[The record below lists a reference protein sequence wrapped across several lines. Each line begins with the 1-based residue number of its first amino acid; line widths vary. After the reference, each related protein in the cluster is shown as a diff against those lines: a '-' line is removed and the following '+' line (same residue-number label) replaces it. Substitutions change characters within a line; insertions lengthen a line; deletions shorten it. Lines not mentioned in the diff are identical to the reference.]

1 MDNLDEILIEMLARA
16 YSGIIYNEER
26 ILKDMLGDTLS
37 IKEMHTMEVIYSTM
51 RNKQNTAGS
60 IARKLGITLGTCT
73 TNIDRLIAKGLV
85 SKIKNDK
92 DRRVV
97 YIELTDKGIQSYLK
111 HVAMHKKIIT
121 GAINKLSSSE
131 KVALFNAINKLDI

>member
-1 MDNLDEILIEMLARA
+1 MDNLEEILVEMLAKA
-16 YSGIIYNEER
+16 YSGIIYREEQF
-26 ILKDMLGDTLS
+26 LKDMLGDTLS
-37 IKEMHTMEVIYSTM
+37 IKEMHTIEVIYSTM

-73 TNIDRLIAKGLV
+73 TNIDRLVSKGLV
-85 SKIKNDK
+85 SKIKNEK

-97 YIELTDKGIQSYLK
+97 YIELTDKGIQAYLK

-121 GAINKLSSSE
+121 TAIGKLSASE
-131 KVALFNAINKLDI
+131 KVALFNAINKLEI